1 VKNPFPTRDETFAAF
16 ARHVSRG
23 KAETFRAFGMDVV
36 MGDRQGPT
44 FTDAF
49 DGRRFYNC
57 HCNGGVFNL
66 GHRHPGVVAAVREA
80 LDTLDLGNHHLV
92 SGLRAE
98 LARRLAATTGG
109 HLSGAVFGVS
119 GGEAID
125 LAIKLA
131 RAHGARA
138 GRRTIVSVRGG
149 YHGHTWLALAAG
161 DPQYRDAFGPNLP
174 AFVQVPFDDLEAMDR
189 AIDDSTAAVLLEPIP
204 ATLGMPIPRPGYLPG
219 VQRLCRARGALL
231 VLDEVQTGLG
241 RTGRTWGYQHEGVEP
256 DLLVTGKGLS
266 GGVFP
271 ITATLATPEV
281 HAFVDEHPFVHIST
295 FGGSELGCV
304 AALAVL
310 DTLEAEGFLSRV
322 NALAERFARGL
333 AGLPLTVRQRGL
345 FMGLKLAEEGA
356 GLIAARRLYDEGVF
370 VLFAN
375 NDTSVVQFLP
385 PLVTT
390 DAEADDILARVRKAL
405 S

>member
-1 VKNPFPTRDETFAAF
+1 VKNPFATRDETFEVF

-36 MGDRQGPT
+36 MGDRQGAT

-66 GHRHPGVVAAVREA
+66 GHRPPGVLASVRDA
-80 LDTLDLGNHHLV
+80 LQTLDVGNHHLV

-98 LARRLAATTGG
+98 LARRLSSTTNGR
-109 HLSGAVFGVS
+109 LSTAVFGVS

-131 RAHGARA
+131 RAHR
-138 GRRTIVSVRGG
+138 GRRTLVSVRGG
-149 YHGHTWLALAAG
+149 YHGHTGLALAAG

-174 AFVQVPFDDLEAMDR
+174 AFTQVPFDDLAAMER

-204 ATLGMPIPRPGYLPG
+204 ATLGMPLPSHGYLQG
-219 VQRLCRARGALL
+219 VQRLCRERGALL
-231 VLDEVQTGLG
+231 MLDEVQTGLG
-241 RTGRTWGYQHEGVEP
+241 RTGKMWCYQHDGLEP

-266 GGVFP
+266 GGIYP

-281 HAFVDEHPFVHIST
+281 HAFVDDHPFVHIST

-310 DTLEAEGFLSRV
+310 DAIEADGFLPRV
-322 NALAERFARGL
+322 NALGERFARGL
-333 AGLPLTVRQRGL
+333 EGLPLTLRRRGL

-356 GLIAARRLYDEGVF
+356 GLLAARRLYDEGVF

-385 PLVTT
+385 PLIAT
-390 DAEADDILARVRKAL
+390 DEEADDIVARVRKAL